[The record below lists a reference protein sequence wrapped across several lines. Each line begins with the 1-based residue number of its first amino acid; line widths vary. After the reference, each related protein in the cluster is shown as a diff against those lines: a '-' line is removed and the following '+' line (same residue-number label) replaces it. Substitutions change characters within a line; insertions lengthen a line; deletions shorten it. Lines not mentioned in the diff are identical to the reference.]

1 MPGMPARVIAVSP
14 GRRIVMVVAKV
25 IAIVWIANVTVVG
38 GR

>member
-1 MPGMPARVIAVSP
+1 MPARVIAVSP

-25 IAIVWIANVTVVG
+25 IAIVRIANVTVVG